1 MMRRRGKRLRGARRK
16 PADSLAVNA
25 VVLVGVV
32 VSVGLIAVSALL
44 NFRMGYRSAD
54 TEFDGLVYGAGAG
67 LGDALKAIS
76 PFMLHAGLRNRDW
89 LAAVAAALIFSV
101 FSVYSFT
108 AALGFAADHRA
119 SKAGVAQGAIDT
131 RKDARAEKTRL
142 DARLLLLG
150 PQRPS
155 KEISSQIEAVY
166 REPAY
171 RGGKSVAQ
179 VSAHC
184 TLMRTSTRERC
195 ASIGNLNAELARAE
209 EAERLS
215 EQANALRLELEG
227 LGGAAESAD
236 AQVDAL
242 GRVAVKVSRA
252 VAPEDIGLGLSV
264 LLALFVELGSGLGL
278 YVSTTPWR
286 ARTGGAAF
294 AAASNEQRLGPVE
307 GFVVER
313 LEPHE
318 DGSLTMGMLFAGYS
332 TWCGENGLV
341 PYARRDFQHR
351 FGKLADEAGMR
362 VRVRNRMEV
371 FSGVRFRP

>member
-1 MMRRRGKRLRGARRK
+1 MMRRRGKRLRGARRR
-16 PADSLAVNA
+16 PAGSLAVDA
-25 VVLVGVV
+25 VVLAGVV

-76 PFMLHAGLRNRDW
+76 PFMLHIGLRNRDW
-89 LAAVAAALIFSV
+89 LAAGAAALIFSV

-131 RKDARAEKTRL
+131 RKDARAEKARL

-184 TLMRTSTRERC
+184 TLMRTSTQERC
-195 ASIGNLNAELARAE
+195 ANIGKLIAELARAE

-215 EQANALRLELEG
+215 EQANALRIELASH
-227 LGGAAESAD
+227 GAVVQSAD
-236 AQVDAL
+236 AQVNAL
-242 GRVAVKVSRA
+242 RWMAVKVSRA

-286 ARTGGAAF
+286 ARTGGAA
-294 AAASNEQRLGPVE
+294 AGSKEQRLGHVE

-318 DGSLTMGMLFAGYS
+318 DGSVTIALLFAAYA
-332 TWCGENGLV
+332 TWCGEKGLV
-341 PYARRDFQHR
+341 PYARRDFQQR

-362 VRVRNRMEV
+362 VQVRNRTQV
-371 FSGVRFRP
+371 FSGIRLRP